1 MVYDFPALSSLF
13 PIDSVTV
20 YDLPYRLVSLR
31 APTGT
36 QLTTFGGGMLQQS
49 FEDQVGNTL
58 VRDGILTQDQLSKA
72 KKIKEHLGGQKTL
85 NEVLI
90 EMNWVSSPRLE
101 DAVRRQKKKM
111 LTGEILIARGLVTP
125 DDVAAALESQ
135 RKSGPRARRIGEV
148 LVELGLIEERHVIE
162 ALSEKFSIPVL
173 DPDISQ
179 IDCELGRRISL
190 KYLRRQNALPIKL
203 EDGELHLLVS
213 DPTSTAFM
221 EEIARLFNC
230 RVRLSLASSAVI
242 LQTLNLVD
250 SLLQSKDAGI
260 SDYQKVK
267 YHSLEVQSQPQS
279 QAQAGDGQ
287 ITQMVDHLIRSA
299 IEEGASD
306 VHLEPLANKLRVRYR
321 IDGVLVHKMDFP
333 REYTPRIVS
342 RIKILADADVAERR
356 KHQDGRIFV
365 KTDKQEIDIRVSF
378 YATVFGENV
387 VLRILNKAS
396 LISLQE
402 LGFAPNILRMYTE
415 DVLATPSG
423 ITLITGPTGSG
434 KTTTLYSSIDHCN
447 DPTVKII
454 TCEDPVE
461 YVIDGIS
468 QCSINEKI
476 GLTFNDTLRS
486 IVRQDPDIIVIGEIR
501 DKFSAD
507 VAVQSALTGHKVFA
521 TFHTED
527 SVGALVRLINMDIET
542 SLIAST
548 IAAVLAQRLVRK
560 VCANCRVQY
569 MSEDRVLRRFGLTRA
584 EASDFTLYKGKGCS
598 SCNFTGYRGRLGI
611 YELLVPNVD
620 IRDAIL
626 QKRTMQEIRQISLD
640 ECNLCSMQEDGM
652 VKALRGTTT
661 LEEVLENAPRT
672 FHHRPLETL
681 LKIVG

>member
-1 MVYDFPALSSLF
+1 
-13 PIDSVTV
+13 
-20 YDLPYRLVSLR
+20 
-31 APTGT
+31 
-36 QLTTFGGGMLQQS
+36 MLQHS
-49 FEDQVGNTL
+49 FEERIEHALLAEGV
-58 VRDGILTQDQLSKA
+58 LTQDQLSRA
-72 KKIKEHLGGQKTL
+72 RKIKEHLGGQKSL
-85 NEVLI
+85 SDVLL
-90 EMNWVSSPRLE
+90 EMNLISGPRLE
-101 DAVRRQKKKM
+101 EVLRRHRSKM
-111 LTGEILIARGLVTP
+111 RTGEILIARRLVTSEQ
-125 DDVAAALESQ
+125 VASALEAQ
-135 RKSGPRARRIGEV
+135 RRAGPRPKRIGEI
-148 LVELGLIEERHVIE
+148 LVEMGVIEERHIVE
-162 ALSEKFSIPVL
+162 ALAEKFSLPML
-173 DPDISQ
+173 QPDISQ
-179 IDCELGRRISL
+179 IDTELVRKVSL
-190 KYLRRQNALPIKL
+190 KYLRRQIALPIRI
-203 EDGELHLLVS
+203 EDNQVLLLVA
-213 DPTSTAFM
+213 DPTRTPFI
-221 EEIARLFNC
+221 EEMARTFNC
-230 RVRLSLASSAVI
+230 RVRLSLATSAVI
-242 LQTLNLVD
+242 LQTLD
-250 SLLQSKDAGI
+250 MIDGLLQSKDAGI
-260 SDYQKVK
+260 ADYQKVK
-267 YHSLEVQSQPQS
+267 YHTLEAQAQP
-279 QAQAGDGQ
+279 QAGDDR
-287 ITQMVDHLIRSA
+287 IVQMVDQLVRSA

-396 LISLQE
+396 LISLQQ
-402 LGFAPNILRMYTE
+402 LGFAPNILRMYSE

-476 GLTFNDTLRS
+476 GLTFNETLRS

-527 SVGALVRLINMDIET
+527 SIGALVRLVNMEIET

-560 VCANCRVQY
+560 VCTNCRVEY
-569 MSEDRVLRRFGLTRA
+569 KPDDRVLRRFSLPR
-584 EASDFTLYKGKGCS
+584 EELKNFTLFKGKGCS
-598 SCNFTGYRGRLGI
+598 ACNFTGYRGRLGI
-611 YELLVPNVD
+611 YELLVPNAD

-626 QKRTMQEIRQISLD
+626 MKRTMQEIRDISLD
-640 ECNLCSMQEDGM
+640 SCNLCTMQEDGM
-652 VKALRGTTT
+652 VKALQGATT
-661 LEEVLENAPRT
+661 LEEVLENAPRV
-672 FHHRPLETL
+672 FHHRPLDML
-681 LKIVG
+681 FKIVG

>member
-1 MVYDFPALSSLF
+1 
-13 PIDSVTV
+13 
-20 YDLPYRLVSLR
+20 
-31 APTGT
+31 
-36 QLTTFGGGMLQQS
+36 MLQYS
-49 FEDQVGNTL
+49 FDQRLKHALITEGL
-58 VRDGILTQDQLSKA
+58 LTPDQLAKA
-72 KKIKEHLGGQKTL
+72 QKIKDQIGDQRTL
-85 NEVLI
+85 AEVLI
-90 EMNWVSSPRLE
+90 EMNWVSEPRL
-101 DAVRRQKKKM
+101 DQFMRSHRTGM
-111 LTGEILIARGLVTP
+111 LTGEILVANGLVSEA
-125 DDVAAALESQ
+125 DVEAALETQGRSGT
-135 RKSGPRARRIGEV
+135 RKRIGEI
-148 LVELGLIEERHVIE
+148 LVEMGLIEERHVIE
-162 ALSEKFSIPVL
+162 ALSAKFALTIV
-173 DPDISQ
+173 DPDISR
-179 IDCELGRRISL
+179 IDSELVRMVSL
-190 KYLRRQNALPIKL
+190 RYLRHHCALPL
-203 EDGELHLLVS
+203 SLGEGELLLLVA
-213 DPTSTAFM
+213 DPTRTAFI

-230 RVRLSLASSAVI
+230 RVKLALAASSVI
-242 LQTLNLVD
+242 QQTLDITEALLSGKD
-250 SLLQSKDAGI
+250 SGI
-260 SDYQKVK
+260 ADYQKVK
-267 YHSLEVQSQPQS
+267 YHTLET
-279 QAQAGDGQ
+279 QAGEDRV
-287 ITQMVDHLIRSA
+287 IQMVDQMIRAA

-306 VHLEPLANKLRVRYR
+306 VHLEPMANKLRLRYR
-321 IDGVLVHKMDFP
+321 IDGVLIHKVDFP
-333 REYTPRIVS
+333 RDYTPRIIS

-356 KHQDGRIFV
+356 KHQDGRIFI
-365 KTDKQEIDIRVSF
+365 KTEKEEIDIRVSF

-415 DVLATPSG
+415 DVLAVPSG

-476 GLTFNDTLRS
+476 GLTFNETLRS

-527 SVGALVRLINMDIET
+527 SVGALVRMINMEIET

-548 IAAVLAQRLVRK
+548 ISAILAQRLVRK
-560 VCANCRVQY
+560 VCANCSVAAPPP
-569 MSEDRVLRRFGLTRA
+569 DRVLRRFGLQRDWLK
-584 EASDFTLYKGKGCS
+584 EFTLLQGKGCA
-598 SCNFTGYRGRLGI
+598 SCNFTGYRGRVGI

-640 ECNLCSMQEDGM
+640 SCDLCTMQEDGM
-652 VKALRGTTT
+652 VKALRGLTT
-661 LEEVLENAPRT
+661 LEEVLENAPRV